1 MDAMSDQDGD
11 QGPQRAAGRRRRL
24 WPAARLGVLL
34 AILVALVAYVVARPG
49 EATRRSA
56 TRCVAATGVP
66 EVEQVAPGAVGGLR
80 EAVARVLPQR
90 VGRLYEE
97 GTVRAGVAWTDEE
110 PSPPA
115 TSPRARR
122 PGGYEMRW
130 WAPNGDDVVADV
142 LVFASP
148 ARAQRFLALASSSRC
163 RDQAAHGAALRPPL
177 AHNLSWL
184 NPDGAVQ
191 ADVFV
196 ARGARVY
203 RVADAPAGS
212 SPEQVR
218 NSGGLGRAFATID
231 VLACLLPSAHC
242 TQLPNSVTT

>member
-1 MDAMSDQDGD
+1 MTDLDAD
-11 QGPQRAAGRRRRL
+11 QGPRRTGRPWRAV
-24 WPAARLGVLL
+24 RLGVLL
-34 AILVALVAYVVARPG
+34 AILAALVIYVVASPG
-49 EATRRSA
+49 DAPRVSA
-56 TRCVAATGVP
+56 SRCVAATRVP
-66 EVEQVAPGAVGGLR
+66 EVQQVAPGALGGLR

-97 GTVRAGVAWTDEE
+97 GTVRAAVAWTDEE
-110 PSPPA
+110 PAPPA
-115 TSPRARR
+115 TSPRAPR

-142 LVFASP
+142 LVFSSP
-148 ARAQRFLALASSSRC
+148 ARAERFVALASSARC
-163 RDQAAHGAALRPPL
+163 RDQASHGLAARPPL
-177 AHNLSWL
+177 AQNLSWL
-184 NPDGAVQ
+184 NPDGALQ

-203 RVADAPAGS
+203 RIADAPAGT

-218 NSGGLGRAFATID
+218 TSGGLGRAFATID

-242 TQLPNSVTT
+242 IQVPNGVTT